1 MNVSAHRAFSFLR
14 TYGYERVSCSPE
26 ERTVAEA
33 ILHEA
38 QALSLS
44 GQLEEFTV
52 GCGRVS
58 HALLRVTSPY
68 VKEYTVSGYECA
80 ASTPEGGLDA
90 EFMYVEDA
98 DEVLLESAKGK
109 IVLVNGYLRR
119 AAYEKLR
126 KAEVLAIVTFT
137 GSTIDRLSESDLGK
151 CKLRETL
158 TEPFGAIPVV
168 NLRAADAAEIV
179 RRGAKTMHLELTGEC
194 YDGTSQNV
202 CVTIPGTDKA
212 SEIIALGAHYDS
224 VYFSSGVYDN
234 LSGSV
239 VLLELMRYYAAHP
252 PRRTL
257 KFCWFGSEEQGL
269 LGSKAYTAAHKDEL
283 KDYVLM
289 FNVDVAAATLGAN
302 YLPILATENAVHYIA
317 GMMREAG
324 FACKTKMDIYSSD
337 CVPFADNGVP
347 AINLCRFGAQG
358 ANYIHN
364 RHDSLK
370 SNYLDEHALDI
381 TLQQALLITSRLAN
395 AASFPIRREISDEI
409 RKKVDEYLFKKKDK
423 AEEKA

>member
-26 ERTVAEA
+26 ERSVAQA

-38 QALSLS
+38 ESLSLDAH
-44 GQLEEFTV
+44 LEEFTV
-52 GCGRVS
+52 PCGRVE
-58 HALLRVTSPY
+58 HALLRVTAPY
-68 VKEYTVSGYECA
+68 VKEYRITGYERA

-90 EFMYVEDA
+90 DFLYIEDA
-98 DEVLLESAKGK
+98 EDVLLEQAKGK

-119 AAYEKLR
+119 SVYEKIR
-126 KAEVLAIVTFT
+126 KAEALAIITFT
-137 GSTIDRLSESDLGK
+137 GTTLDRESETDLNK

-168 NLRAADAAEIV
+168 NMRAADAAEIV
-179 RRGAKTMHLELTGEC
+179 RRGAKRMHIELTGEC

-212 SEIIALGAHYDS
+212 DEIIALGAHYDS

-239 VLLELMRYYAAHP
+239 VLLELMRYFAAHA

-257 KFCWFGSEEQGL
+257 KFNWFGSEEQGL
-269 LGSKAYTAAHKDEL
+269 LGSKAYTTAHEAEL

-289 FNVDVAAATLGAN
+289 VNVDVAAPTLGKN
-302 YLPILATENAVHYIA
+302 ILPILATEDVVHYVA

-324 FACKTKMDIYSSD
+324 FACTTRLDIYSSD
-337 CVPFADNGVP
+337 CIPFADHGVP
-347 AINLCRFGAQG
+347 AINIARFGVQG
-358 ANYIHN
+358 ANYIHD
-364 RHDSLK
+364 RRDSLK
-370 SNYLDEHALDI
+370 SGYVDEHALDI
-381 TLQQALLITSRLAN
+381 TLQQALLLMTRLAN
-395 AASFPIRREISDEI
+395 AASFPIKREICPEI
-409 RKKVDEYLFKKKDK
+409 RKKVDEYLFKKTAD
-423 AEEKA
+423 